1 MSKPLAAITRF
12 IELTDEAWPPVVP
25 AARVDHPMNSTA
37 IVIRI
42 GKIAIS
48 APRRWFRFMA
58 GCLNH
63 SMEHGDVHGMGKS
76 DQTMQGLVMV
86 LSIYS

>member
-12 IELTDEAWPPVVP
+12 TDEAWPPIVP
-25 AARVDHPMNSTA
+25 AARVDQGMNSAA
-37 IVIRI
+37 IVMRI

-63 SMEHGDVHGMGKS
+63 SMEHGDGHGMGKS
-76 DQTMQGLVMV
+76 DQTMLGLVMV
-86 LSIYS
+86 LWIYS